1 MGKSAQIPRRF
12 WSSPTSCRPH
22 PDETFLGSP
31 HVVYVRVFVVLL
43 SVPVG
48 ACWSAGRSDVV
59 VMTVAPVHLFRVV
72 LWKIPYYTCHY
83 NFTSAART
91 CHDHECTLCLYVSI
105 MAKKNTTTSES
116 DSAYFLKL
124 VLYVLLGSFWLRF
137 ATPIEIGYVT
147 LNGFPIGLLL
157 GLLFASHDHF
167 QIDRK
172 IEYAILVIVTII
184 TFFLPA
190 GIVL

>member
-1 MGKSAQIPRRF
+1 MLDI
-12 WSSPTSCRPH
+12 
-22 PDETFLGSP
+22 
-31 HVVYVRVFVVLL
+31 
-43 SVPVG
+43 
-48 ACWSAGRSDVV
+48 
-59 VMTVAPVHLFRVV
+59 
-72 LWKIPYYTCHY
+72 
-83 NFTSAART
+83 
-91 CHDHECTLCLYVSI
+91 SI
-105 MAKKNTTTSES
+105 MAKKNTPTSES

-137 ATPIEIGYVT
+137 AQPLEIGYVT

-190 GIVL
+190 GIVI

>member
-1 MGKSAQIPRRF
+1 MSTIPIIVMVKKKT
-12 WSSPTSCRPH
+12 SPQ
-22 PDETFLGSP
+22 ET
-31 HVVYVRVFVVLL
+31 
-43 SVPVG
+43 
-48 ACWSAGRSDVV
+48 
-59 VMTVAPVHLFRVV
+59 
-72 LWKIPYYTCHY
+72 
-83 NFTSAART
+83 
-91 CHDHECTLCLYVSI
+91 
-105 MAKKNTTTSES
+105 

-137 ATPIEIGYVT
+137 GNPIEIGYLT
-147 LNGFPIGLLL
+147 LNGFPLGLLL

-172 IEYAILVIVTII
+172 IEYAILVLVTII